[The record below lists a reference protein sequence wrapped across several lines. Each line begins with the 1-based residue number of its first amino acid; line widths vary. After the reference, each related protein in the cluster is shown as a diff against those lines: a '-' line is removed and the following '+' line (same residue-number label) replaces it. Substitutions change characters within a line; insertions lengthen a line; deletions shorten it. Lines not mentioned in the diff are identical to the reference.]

1 MFEGYASYSSSNPFI
16 YTVEVALPCRQR
28 YTYSQPGSSVI
39 VNCTTESSDID
50 AAWLIRL
57 PGRENFNQFAFPAS
71 KKTLNDQGFYEFGID
86 TVIQL
91 QINNTL
97 GKNGTVI
104 RCIDTSLSTTIAETI
119 LIVDGKI

>member
-1 MFEGYASYSSSNPFI
+1 MNYTNYFSNKFL
-16 YTVEVALPCRQR
+16 YTVEVAFPWQR
-28 YTYSQPGSSVI
+28 YTYLQPGSSVI
-39 VNCTTESSDID
+39 VNCTTESSDIN

-57 PGRENFNQFAFPAS
+57 PDRENFNQFALPAS
-71 KKTLNDQGFYEFGID
+71 RKALNDQGFYELGLD

-104 RCIDTSLSTTIAETI
+104 RCIDASLSTTVAETI

>member
-1 MFEGYASYSSSNPFI
+1 M
-16 YTVEVALPCRQR
+16 YTVEVAFPWQR

-39 VNCTTESSDID
+39 VNCTTESSDIS

-57 PGRENFNQFAFPAS
+57 PGRENFNQFAIPAS
-71 KKTLNDQGFYEFGID
+71 RMTLNDQGFYEFGID

-91 QINNTL
+91 QINNTV

-104 RCIDTSLSTTIAETI
+104 RCIDASSSTTIAETI
-119 LIVDGKI
+119 LIVDGNV